1 MHVDAGEL
9 VVSGQVGVIYAP
21 GEDDSFGIRLA
32 NEVRARPEISHEHQA
47 GSRARG
53 AHLPVGRQQ

>member
-1 MHVDAGEL
+1 
-9 VVSGQVGVIYAP
+9 VIYAP